1 MTDKHEFESIAMP
14 YMGAMYK
21 FAYALCGNRDS
32 AEDLVQD
39 TFLKAFEKF
48 KSFDKGSNCRAWLAA
63 IMRNK
68 WIDQLRHN
76 QVAGQTLPLEQDI
89 AAKPAQ
95 NETEWSDCRDFLEKF
110 SDEQVIKALLTLGEE
125 QRTTLFLIDVEQ
137 LSQDDVAQ
145 IMDIAVGTVK
155 SRTSRARAALKNE
168 LIGYAKEMGYAGG
181 ET

>member
-21 FAYALCGNRDS
+21 FAYALCGNKDN
-32 AEDLVQD
+32 AEDLVQE

-48 KSFDKGSNCRAWLAA
+48 KSFDEGSNCRAWLAA

-76 QVAGQTLPLEQDI
+76 QVAGPRLSLEDDI
-89 AAKPAQ
+89 AAEPAK
-95 NETEWSDCRDFLEKF
+95 NEMEWSDYCDFLEKF
-110 SDEQVIKALLTLGEE
+110 SDEHVIKALLRLGEE

-145 IMDIAVGTVK
+145 IMGIVVGTVK